1 MLKRIQPVL
10 VGAVLALGVT
20 AAQAHPHVFVTAKSE
35 IVYAADGTIT
45 GVRHAWSFDDSFSA
59 YATQGLDQKT
69 KGVFTREELSD
80 LAKTNV
86 ESLKEYDYF
95 TDAKSAAGKE
105 RFVDPVDYYLD
116 FKDSV
121 LTLHFVLPFKAP
133 VKSKTLSLEIADPT
147 YFVDFSFAEK
157 DPVSLAGAPASC
169 KLEVTRPSQGSS
181 ALQKF
186 SEQSFLSGA
195 VPNLGGAVS
204 TKASVTCP

>member
-1 MLKRIQPVL
+1 MLKRFYPAIVSAALVL
-10 VGAVLALGVT
+10 GAT
-20 AAQAHPHVFVTAKSE
+20 AANAHPHVFVTAKSE

-59 YATQGLDQKT
+59 YATQGLEQKT
-69 KGVFTREELSD
+69 KGVFTREELAD

-86 ESLKEYDYF
+86 ESLKEYDFF
-95 TDAKSAAGKE
+95 TNAQSAGGKE

-116 FKDSV
+116 YKDSV
-121 LTLHFVLPFKAP
+121 LTLHFMLPFKTP

-157 DPVSLAGAPASC
+157 DPVALAGAPASC
-169 KLEVTRPSQGSS
+169 KLEVTRPTQGSS

-195 VPNLGGAVS
+195 VPNLGGAIS
-204 TKASVTCP
+204 TKASVNCP

>member
-1 MLKRIQPVL
+1 MLKRIH
-10 VGAVLALGVT
+10 GAIAGVALILSAG

-45 GVRHAWSFDDSFSA
+45 GVRHAWAFDDSFSA

-69 KGVFTREELSD
+69 KGVFTREELAD

-86 ESLKEYDYF
+86 ESLKEYDFF
-95 TDAKSAAGKE
+95 TNAQSAGGKE

-116 FKDSV
+116 YKDSV
-121 LTLHFVLPFKAP
+121 LTLHFMLPFKKP
-133 VKSKTLSLEIADPT
+133 VSSKTLTLEIFDPT
-147 YFVDFSFAEK
+147 YFVDFTFAQK

-169 KLEVTRPSQGSS
+169 KLDLARPAQNN
-181 ALQKF
+181 AATQKL

-195 VPNLGGAVS
+195 NPNVGANFA
-204 TKASVTCP
+204 TKVAVNC